1 MSRLTPRT
9 PVDVVRPFMPTERRR
24 YETWRWIGLGLLVVG
39 VVLAVVRAE
48 AVGILVVIP
57 IVLGGVLFT
66 VSSIRWWN
74 LAVDTAWSLQTWPRA
89 GQPTVSVAGVVSAR
103 RVAVA
108 LSAALAVLALVAGI
122 GRAVLPA
129 FTPTQT
135 AAPLRTVLDETHPT
149 PAPTATPT
157 PTPTVAAARGAHGFP
172 VAPFAVEGGA
182 VRIGQ
187 VEDEDAWWAVC
198 GSAMGDSDCL
208 AWGVVASVDCDLEA
222 TVSFADTE
230 TGPVTRTEVRSVRVR
245 PGTAAFFASVGEEP
259 WSSIDAA
266 GCRPRPDV
274 DAGVATW
281 FETLDHEAEPEGC
294 WDAGCIGFDV
304 IPHQDCAQADVQFA
318 VYDDYGALGNPH
330 DLVIP
335 LELREGVTVTAWAG
349 GIDSF
354 EGDAVLTR
362 ISCR

>member
-1 MSRLTPRT
+1 MTKVNPTTRT
-9 PVDVVRPFMPTERRR
+9 GMPYSWPSTRARKDPVAKTARPT
-24 YETWRWIGLGLLVVG
+24 
-39 VVLAVVRAE
+39 ANRAH
-48 AVGILVVIP
+48 
-57 IVLGGVLFT
+57 
-66 VSSIRWWN
+66 SH
-74 LAVDTAWSLQTWPRA
+74 
-89 GQPTVSVAGVVSAR
+89 AGVCA
-103 RVAVA
+103 
-108 LSAALAVLALVAGI
+108 
-122 GRAVLPA
+122 
-129 FTPTQT
+129 
-135 AAPLRTVLDETHPT
+135 
-149 PAPTATPT
+149 
-157 PTPTVAAARGAHGFP
+157 
-172 VAPFAVEGGA
+172 
-182 VRIGQ
+182 
-187 VEDEDAWWAVC
+187 
-198 GSAMGDSDCL
+198 
-208 AWGVVASVDCDLEA
+208 VDCDLEA